1 MKDDNVFEEYANN
14 MNKYEN
20 SENQHNIQKM

>member
-14 MNKYEN
+14 INKYEKI
-20 SENQHNIQKM
+20 ENQHNIQKM